1 MRVFRCLSGTVVICL
16 MLLQTK
22 KWLKEVDVRGYT
34 LIATPHCNSQRSAP
48 KQWLA
53 EWHMRCWPWASTGSL
68 YGVGHPIRKLRMNKR
83 KTAGRWRTSNQGIS
97 QDLAPDIHKFLHAT
111 ASNWRQ
117 HHIEKKVL
125 KWSANWTLKTPAWL
139 LDVSLGGRFPSV
151 ERCHRLDTTGC
162 HYSFQLVCGIAVCFN
177 LYSFL

>member
-117 HHIEKKVL
+117 HHIEKKGTQMVGQL
-125 KWSANWTLKTPAWL
+125 NTKDTCMVVGRESGWTFPFRGTLSSFGHDWL
-139 LDVSLGGRFPSV
+139 SL
-151 ERCHRLDTTGC
+151 
-162 HYSFQLVCGIAVCFN
+162 
-177 LYSFL
+177 